1 MEQRDVGVQ
10 LTTAIWYN
18 GFRLWTLSLWV
29 HIKRKE
35 QAENMSCLNIKSYQ
49 NKIYKQPVLLNYD
62 KYYLFTLLM
71 GMRENTTSTHMAYRH
86 AERMP

>member
-1 MEQRDVGVQ
+1 
-10 LTTAIWYN
+10 
-18 GFRLWTLSLWV
+18 
-29 HIKRKE
+29 
-35 QAENMSCLNIKSYQ
+35 MSCLNIKSYQ

-86 AERMP
+86 AEKMP